1 MLVNFLKG
9 FLIGTVIYISLIFFE
24 IFLMVKMLDFLC
36 KSFVGISLSEFCNRL
51 INEKNVTDIENK
63 EDVHRENNKFENY
76 IIIDQTGA
84 KWSVN
89 SYDLVD
95 AINKLPFDSRNIYAI
110 EIVGY
115 VDKDMGV
122 IPYDKPK
129 IFFKG

>member
-1 MLVNFLKG
+1 MLVNFL
-9 FLIGTVIYISLIFFE
+9 I
-24 IFLMVKMLDFLC
+24 C

-122 IPYDKPK
+122 VPYDKPK